1 MFMMLQGITTESFP
15 VTLRDIIELV
25 TIVIAIAGIWYRLE
39 NKVNGYGKR
48 TDQAQADA
56 SAAKTLADKCV
67 IDDQVA
73 TAERAEIRERIAANE
88 TSVDNLHEELAQE
101 RLAVMSTLHANER
114 AAAERDANLR
124 VELAKLTERVDI
136 NRIVRSVVSEF
147 KRDETR
153 SQ

>member
-1 MFMMLQGITTESFP
+1 MLLPDTQIPLTA
-15 VTLRDIIELV
+15 RDIIELV
-25 TIVIAIAGIWYRLE
+25 TFTVASAGLWYRLE
-39 NKVNGYGKR
+39 AKVNGIGTR
-48 TDQAQADA
+48 TTQAQLDA
-56 SAAKTLADKCV
+56 TAAKAVADKCV

-114 AAAERDANLR
+114 AASERDANLR

-147 KRDETR
+147 KRDQKE
-153 SQ
+153 S